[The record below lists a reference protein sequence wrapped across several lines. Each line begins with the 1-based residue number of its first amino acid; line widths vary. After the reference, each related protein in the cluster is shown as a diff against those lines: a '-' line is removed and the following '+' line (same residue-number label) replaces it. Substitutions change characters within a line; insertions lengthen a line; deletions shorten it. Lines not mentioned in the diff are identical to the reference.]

1 MAACHRTLRGIAARL
16 RDLSTS
22 RGPGTAAARRS
33 GRSFRSSLLASTFS
47 LLVEP
52 RHASPGRRVV
62 PLGVEELGEG
72 GALRVDLR
80 RRGRRGAP
88 GPGPARRGRAPRGPR
103 GPGAPRRGRRHD
115 DEAVRDDAE
124 APRRP
129 RRWRLRR
136 RGRRGAPG
144 PGPARRGRAP
154 RGPRGPGAP
163 RRGRRHDDEAVR
175 DDAASASSRTASSPG
190 ANRSS
195 VQRAAHAEPSTD
207 TLDLPKKGN
216 SRCCSTTY
224 GSHM

>member
-1 MAACHRTLRGIAARL
+1 MDAAPQSTAVMAACHRTLRGIAARL

-115 DEAVRDDAE
+115 DEAVRDDA
-124 APRRP
+124 
-129 RRWRLRR
+129 
-136 RGRRGAPG
+136 
-144 PGPARRGRAP
+144 
-154 RGPRGPGAP
+154 
-163 RRGRRHDDEAVR
+163 
-175 DDAASASSRTASSPG
+175 ASASSRTASSPG